1 MLDHLVSLLLLFVQ
15 IIIELK
21 KPAGTAEEI
30 ENNFGCESSRLI
42 MVRSRLVIDFSSLSR
57 YFSYA

>member
-15 IIIELK
+15 FIVEVK
-21 KPAGTAEEI
+21 KPAGTAEDI

-42 MVRSRLVIDFSSLSR
+42 MVRSRLVIGFSSVS
-57 YFSYA
+57 